1 MDWLESSPNNNIN
14 KLDEIVWWI
23 SGDVEG
29 PYPTTQQTS
38 VEWWQMFRPPKLEKS
53 SWRPRRHPPQKKQK
67 NNELK
72 EISHLEN
79 MLDCKLNDLRICS
92 STAPFSARIFPQNQG
107 LLVSTNNS
115 WVRTLE
121 VGLIDVD
128 MDMVD

>member
-1 MDWLESSPNNNIN
+1 MANVPSPQIG
-14 KLDEIVWWI
+14 EVFVA
-23 SGDVEG
+23 S
-29 PYPTTQQTS
+29 PASPT
-38 VEWWQMFRPPKLEKS
+38 P
-53 SWRPRRHPPQKKQK
+53 KKQK
-67 NNELK
+67 DNELK

-92 STAPFSARIFPQNQG
+92 STAPSFARIFPQNQG
-107 LLVSTNNS
+107 FLVSTNNS